1 MIWSKVLSENRP
13 IATSL
18 SYVLLL
24 TVIFFLLLVGFVF
37 VSIIVLFDKFLT
49 YIENMKYM
57 GTISNQPEGL
67 MQL

>member
-1 MIWSKVLSENRP
+1 LTNR
-13 IATSL
+13 

-24 TVIFFLLLVGFVF
+24 TVIFFLLLVEFVF
-37 VSIIVLFDKFLT
+37 VSNIVLFDKFLR

-67 MQL
+67 CNQRAEFVQRKIC